1 MIRSHISH
9 SNMAFTRSR
18 RPISLKLSF
27 VLYTTILIFFLANAA
42 ISTISEPSYYLKW
55 ICLILVFL
63 MFFRSLM
70 KRVGRRRV
78 RWAALIGFFLLTPI
92 AASVPGSIDLDQ
104 SLLIVTSIVFSVFSG
119 LAVATRLDT
128 LDARRKFFA
137 IAGSVGRLLVAS
149 SWLML
154 IAGISLGHGGERFTA
169 WVGNPNALAMMLA
182 PMLIIFLAR
191 SVEQSRGWLFKD
203 ALFLVAGLV
212 VILHTG
218 SRAGMLWF
226 TVSAFSLL
234 VIYRASS
241 IWIYLLFLASII
253 IIAWWSEIYPYLSL
267 LLRRENTAY
276 DADVSSGRTELWA
289 IGMMLIENKPF
300 LGYGIGVSGGP
311 MNLFS
316 YYFHEYPGG
325 HFHNSYIT
333 IAVEA
338 GLVSLL
344 AFLIIMAYVILLGFR
359 SAIVFR
365 KRFPNDWA
373 TAALPW
379 SLVVGASAHGLF
391 ETWLLSAGN
400 ALSLVFWVSVWMT
413 FLGLRK
419 IRPGKQQEI
428 CRPNVSRHVAPDL
441 RAR

>member
-1 MIRSHISH
+1 
-9 SNMAFTRSR
+9 MAFTRSR
-18 RPISLKLSF
+18 RPIPLKLSF

-42 ISTISEPSYYLKW
+42 ISAISEPLYYLKW
-55 ICLILVFL
+55 VCLALVFI
-63 MFFRSLM
+63 MFLRSFI
-70 KRVGRRRV
+70 KRAGRKRARQ
-78 RWAALIGFFLLTPI
+78 ATLTGFLLLVAI
-92 AASVPGSIDLDQ
+92 AASIPGSIDLDR
-104 SLLIVTSIVFSVFSG
+104 SLFIITSIAFSVLSG

-128 LDARRKFFA
+128 LDARREFFA
-137 IAGSVGRLLVAS
+137 IAGSAGRLLVAS
-149 SWLML
+149 SCLML
-154 IAGISLGHGGERFTA
+154 IVGISLGRGGDRFTA
-169 WVGNPNALAMMLA
+169 WVGNPNTLAMMLA

-212 VILHTG
+212 VMLHTG

-276 DADVSSGRTELWA
+276 DADVSSGRIELWA

-344 AFLIIMAYVILLGFR
+344 AFLIIMSYVILFGFR

-365 KRFPNDWA
+365 KRFPNDWV

-400 ALSLVFWVSVWMT
+400 TVSLIFWVSVWMT

-428 CRPNVSRHVAPDL
+428 CRPDVSRHVAPDL